1 MQVIDNRVEKV
12 YIAFD
17 ELELGDAFQDSD
29 GDICIKTEAFS
40 AIYWTGDRW
49 TEHPTF
55 SSDELIIPLEITY
68 LIGRKEQE

>member
-1 MQVIDNRVEKV
+1 MQVIDDRTKKG
-12 YIAFD
+12 YIRFD
-17 ELELGDAFQDSD
+17 ALKIGDVFQDSD
-29 GDICIKTEAFS
+29 NDICVKTEAFS

-49 TEHPTF
+49 TKHPAF